1 MPELLCD
8 GDGDISSLSLKYVS
22 TNTDVAKVDA
32 SGNVT
37 LTGKPGRAAIRVRT
51 ADSELNSN
59 LEYND
64 KAQHIIEVNEP
75 SAVRLDLEPARYDAG
90 GVKKLDL
97 FTEDLSTYATVSV
110 GNTAYY
116 MYLDER
122 AKFQS
127 TAPTA
132 KSSTMMAGAWYYMG
146 VLNGGHNSQT
156 LTFTFP
162 GYKISKLQLLYH
174 ANKTVDNACTKE
186 FDYTSNPQQVVSFQM
201 SGDFPF
207 IYSIYACL
215 VKDEPITPELDPEI
229 TDEQLIIGKLTATQT
244 LYYQLKTLTRAAE
257 ADDAETWLTAQ
268 SGDSGWHYNAAA
280 GWTFDLAQLADDQT
294 LLTKVVDGASG
305 TESEVVDFV
314 RTTSGEV
321 VTSTPT
327 IFAPSA
333 SDSATSD
340 AAYYDLYGRRLPAS
354 PTHGL
359 VIHNHRL
366 LRL

>member
-1 MPELLCD
+1 
-8 GDGDISSLSLKYVS
+8 
-22 TNTDVAKVDA
+22 
-32 SGNVT
+32 
-37 LTGKPGRAAIRVRT
+37 
-51 ADSELNSN
+51 
-59 LEYND
+59 
-64 KAQHIIEVNEP
+64 
-75 SAVRLDLEPARYDAG
+75 
-90 GVKKLDL
+90 
-97 FTEDLSTYATVSV
+97 
-110 GNTAYY
+110 

-122 AKFQS
+122 VKFQS

-132 KSSTMMAGAWYYMG
+132 KSTTMMAGTWYYMG
-146 VLNGGHNSQT
+146 VLNGYHNSQT

-162 GYKISKLQLLYH
+162 GYKISTLQLLYH
-174 ANKTVDNACTKE
+174 AYNTVDKACTKE
-186 FDYTSNPQQVVSFQM
+186 FDYTSNPQQAVSFQI
-201 SGDFPF
+201 SSDYPY
-207 IYSIYACL
+207 IYSVYACL

-268 SGDSGWHYNAAA
+268 SGDSGWHYNAEA

-321 VTSTPT
+321 ITSTPT
-327 IFAPSA
+327 ILAPAA
-333 SDSATSD
+333 SDSTHS
-340 AAYYDLYGRRLPAS
+340 AYYDLYGRRLPA
-354 PTHGL
+354 PPAHGL